1 MKTAVTF
8 TLDAQARV
16 EVGQAQ
22 LLEVFETQDQKIS
35 VLESK
40 GDQMLKHGV
49 LHEQHLHNQD
59 IIMADIQRNTAQTAS
74 LHAVATAIQ
83 QEVAE
88 VRINTTSVLRLA
100 LDIMNTVTAGISKAR
115 EVAELMSHMIK
126 M

>member
-1 MKTAVTF
+1 M
-8 TLDAQARV
+8 LDAQARA
-16 EVGQAQ
+16 EVGQTQ
-22 LLEVFETQDQKIS
+22 LLEVLETQDREIS

-40 GDQMLKHGV
+40 ADQMLKHGV

-59 IIMADIQRNTAQTAS
+59 IIMTDIQRNTLANNSQTTS
-74 LHAVATAIQ
+74 LHAVASAIH

-100 LDIMNTVTAGISKAR
+100 LDIMNTVTAGISKVR
-115 EVAELMSHMIK
+115 EIAELMTQMTQ